1 MSRLR
6 STRTAGWSWTGRD
19 GRWALQGDFDY
30 VIVGA
35 GSAGSVL
42 AARLTEDS
50 ATRVLLLE
58 AGGGADKFL
67 IRMPL
72 GMMKAM
78 FKPELTW
85 RMMTEPEPTLDNRRL
100 FLPRGRLL
108 GGSSS
113 VNGMVYMRGHSADYD
128 RWAQMG
134 NRGWSHA
141 DVLPYFRRMERSWRT
156 DNADYGHDG
165 PLPVTKNNTQYLL
178 HEELMGSIANAGFPV
193 TDDIHNGAQ
202 EGGSLV
208 ELTIDERGRRAST
221 YETYLKP
228 AMQRPNLAVVT
239 HALTR
244 RVIVEQG
251 RATGVEYEVGGEVR
265 VAKAAREVILC
276 GGAYN
281 SPQLLMLSGIGP
293 AQHVRETGIDVVH
306 DLPGV
311 GRNLGEHPRVPLEFA
326 ANGPLTFVNQLRFD
340 RAARA
345 VMQWQMFGTGP
356 FARQLNSANPML
368 RTDQR
373 LAQPDIQLFSNP
385 VKLTAH
391 LWFPGIV
398 KSPPHCFSADVI
410 LLHPQS
416 RGWVNLK
423 SADPHDLPAIRLN
436 LFDQEADLVTA
447 RAGLKIAR
455 QIYGTQPMAGLI
467 DRETIPGAEV
477 QSAEAIDAHIRAT
490 AGTTQHPVG
499 TCAMGT
505 GPNAVVDPELRVH
518 GIAGLRVVDASI
530 MPDVPGGNTNGPTI
544 MVAEKASDII
554 RGRSLAPV
562 EKEAA

>member
-1 MSRLR
+1 M
-6 STRTAGWSWTGRD
+6 
-19 GRWALQGDFDY
+19 
-30 VIVGA
+30 IVGA
-35 GSAGSVL
+35 GSAGAVL
-42 AARLTEDS
+42 AARLTED
-50 ATRVLLLE
+50 AGTRVLLLE

-85 RMMTEPEPTLDNRRL
+85 RMMTEEEPTLGNRRL

-141 DVLPYFRRMERSWRT
+141 DVLPYFRRMERSWRAG
-156 DNADYGHDG
+156 NADYGHDG

-178 HEELMGSIANAGFPV
+178 HDELMGSIANAGFPV

-221 YETYLKP
+221 YEAYLKP

-244 RVIVEQG
+244 RVLTEG
-251 RATGVEYEVGGEVR
+251 KRATGVEYEVGGEVR
-265 VAKAAREVILC
+265 VVKAAREVILC

-293 AQHVRETGIDVVH
+293 AAHLRDKGIEVVH

-345 VMQWQMFGTGP
+345 VMQWQLLGTGP

-391 LWFPGIV
+391 LWFPGVV

-423 SADPHDLPAIRLN
+423 SADPHDLPSIRLN
-436 LFDQEADLVTA
+436 LFDQEADFITA

-455 QIYGTQPMAGLI
+455 QIYGTDPMAGLI
-467 DRETIPGAEV
+467 DRETIPGADV
-477 QSAEAIDAHIRAT
+477 TSDEAIDAHIRAT
-490 AGTTQHPVG
+490 CGTTQHPVG

-505 GPNAVVDPELRVH
+505 GASAVVDPDLRVH
-518 GIAGLRVVDASI
+518 GMEGLRVVDASV

-554 RGRSLAPV
+554 RGRSLAPM
-562 EKEAA
+562 EKAT